1 MQIGG
6 SRATALTSD
15 RHAARLVFQRESE
28 LPNLPFR
35 SEACPR
41 IVGEHRFMIMEGAT
55 PTFMP
60 DCDVVVI
67 SADWCG
73 ERLDWCELFGLQDL
87 CWRPPRG

>member
-1 MQIGG
+1 MRSAEIERRLHRVSKS
-6 SRATALTSD
+6 SRALYFLS
-15 RHAARLVFQRESE
+15 L
-28 LPNLPFR
+28 NLPFR

-41 IVGEHRFMIMEGAT
+41 IVDEHRFMIMEGAT